1 MKRLYLTLF
10 ICLSWAIGI
19 LQAQSLEK
27 NIEDRLREFFTNYET
42 SYANIGKSRLDKFV
56 VDHNKKRL
64 DIYANKNFGYQ
75 PFTEENTT
83 AIYRSLKQ
91 LLPGPVNYYDLT
103 VYADGQPIENLVPN
117 AFRSKKEDKS
127 RQYGKIDYKGDPWV
141 ANTSRPFEITRGLQN
156 RHLAVWQSHGRYYKN
171 DKKQWVWQ
179 RPRLFGTAEDLF
191 TQSIVVPYLIPM
203 LENAGA
209 VVFTPRERDWQRQE
223 VIVDNDTCTP
233 GSKYLEIN
241 YKKDKWQPTDKPGF
255 AQKYLTYRDGNNP
268 FTDGTA
274 RFIRTQPKPEKAFAE
289 WIPNIPEKGRYA
301 VYVSYQTLPES
312 VTDAKYLVFH
322 NGGVTEFK
330 VNQQIGGGTWVY
342 LGTFEFD
349 KGANDYGMVVLSNES
364 KQKGVVCADA
374 VRFGGGMGNIVRG
387 NGTSGL
393 PRYLEGARYWA
404 QWAGMPY
411 PVYSKSNGTN
421 DYNDDINT
429 RSLMTNY
436 LSGGSV
442 FNPAEKG
449 LKVPFEMTLG
459 FHSDAGFKT
468 DDQLVGTLGIYTTGF
483 NEGRLNCGISRYAS
497 RDLADMVLTG
507 LKRDIDARFGVNWQR
522 RSMWNRNYS
531 ETRLPAVPSM
541 ILELLSHQNFNDLKL
556 GHEPA
561 FKFTVARSV
570 YKSVLKYLADMHGTS
585 YTVQPLPVT
594 HFAISEGKK
603 KNTFDLRWIPTE
615 DVLEPTAEAQGY
627 IVYTRVGRG
636 GFDNGTYT
644 RKPELTVEVE
654 PGLVY
659 SFRVTAM
666 NRGGES
672 FPSET
677 LSACKAKRSKG
688 TVLIVNAFDRV
699 SGPGSI
705 NSPLMQGFD
714 LLNDPGIPD
723 GQTPAYCGYQQNFD
737 RSRPGIE
744 DETGLGYSGNEL
756 EGKLIA
762 GNTFDYPFIHGKAIQ
777 AAGRYSF
784 VSCSDETIESGST
797 DLTAY
802 DVVDF
807 LYGADRKG
815 ISPEIREALTRYCNQ
830 GGNLLISGAYLSDGK
845 SKDAEGKAFC
855 QNVLKYA
862 DQGLTAP
869 LSCEEVSGLNVRFR
883 LPRRANE
890 TTYAVPQSGYLYPT
904 GGSFSTFVYTS
915 GNYGAGI
922 AYRGNYRTFVLGF
935 PFESIPEEGERNH
948 VMKAILGFFEK

>member
-1 MKRLYLTLF
+1 MRRIVFIMLTVLLCPALP
-10 ICLSWAIGI
+10 IK
-19 LQAQSLEK
+19 AQSLDNTVKQRLTDFFK
-27 NIEDRLREFFTNYET
+27 NYQT
-42 SYANIGKSRLDKFV
+42 SYADIGTCKLDHFV
-56 VDHNKKRL
+56 IDHEKRTL
-64 DIYANKNFGYQ
+64 QVYTSPSFGYQ
-75 PFTEENTT
+75 PFTEETT
-83 AIYRSLKQ
+83 SAIYRLITQS
-91 LLPGPVNYYDLT
+91 LPGPVNYYKIT
-103 VYADGQPIENLVPN
+103 VYADGQPIDNLIPN
-117 AFRSKKEDKS
+117 AFRKNKDTD
-127 RQYGKIDYKGDPWV
+127 RQYKGISYRGNPWTE
-141 ANTSRPFEITRGLQN
+141 NLSRPFDITRGLKGI
-156 RHLAVWQSHGRYYKN
+156 HLAVWQSHGMFYKI
-171 DKKQWVWQ
+171 DRSEWRWQ
-179 RPRLFGTAEDLF
+179 RPRLFGTTEDLF
-191 TQSIVVPYLIPM
+191 TQSFVVPYLIPM

-209 VVFTPRERDWQRQE
+209 VVFTPRERNWQRQE
-223 VIVDNDTCTP
+223 VIVDNNTCP
-233 GSKYLEIN
+233 AGSQYLEVN
-241 YKKDKWQPTDKPGF
+241 YKKYRWTTTSMPGF
-255 AQKYLTYRDGNNP
+255 AQRYSTYPDNHNP
-268 FTDGTA
+268 FADGTA
-274 RFIRTQPKPEKAFAE
+274 RMITTQPKAEKAFAE
-289 WIPNIPEKGRYA
+289 WIPDIPEKGKYA

-312 VTDAKYLVFH
+312 VSDAKYLVFH
-322 NGGVTEFK
+322 NGGVTEFR
-330 VNQQIGGGTWVY
+330 VNQQMGGGTWVY

-349 KGANDYGMVVLSNES
+349 KGCNDYGMVVLSNES
-364 KQKGVVCADA
+364 KQQGVVSADA
-374 VRFGGGMGNIVRG
+374 VRFGGGMGNIEREGSV
-387 NGTSGL
+387 SGM

-411 PVYSKSNGTN
+411 TVYSKSNGTN
-421 DYNDDINT
+421 DYNDDINA

-442 FNPAEKG
+442 FNPTEKG

-468 DDQLVGTLGIYTTGF
+468 DDQLVGTLGIYTTDF

-497 RDLADMVLTG
+497 RDLADLVLTG
-507 LKRDIDARFGVNWQR
+507 LKKDIDARFGVNWQR

-531 ETRLPAVPSM
+531 ETRLPAIPSM

-570 YKSVLKYLADMHGTS
+570 YKSVLKYLADMHGS
-585 YTVQPLPVT
+585 NYTVQPLPVT

-603 KNTFDLRWIPTE
+603 KNTFDLRWTPTE

-627 IVYTRVGRG
+627 VVYTRVGRG

-644 RKPELTVEVE
+644 RKPELTVKVE

-659 SFRVTAM
+659 SFRVTAV

-677 LSACKAKRSKG
+677 LSAYKAKRSKG

-699 SGPGSI
+699 SGPGTI
-705 NSPLMQGFD
+705 ESPLMQGFD

-737 RSRPGIE
+737 RSRAGIE
-744 DETGLGYSGNEL
+744 DESGLGYSGSEL

-797 DLTAY
+797 DLNAY

-815 ISPEIREALTRYCNQ
+815 FSQEIRKALTRYCKQ
-830 GGNLLISGAYLSDGK
+830 GGNLLLSGAYLCTGK
-845 SKDAEGKAFC
+845 NNDTENNAFR
-855 QNVLKYA
+855 QDILKFT

-869 LSCEEVSGLNVRFR
+869 LSCEEISGLNIRIR

-890 TTYAVPQSGYLYPT
+890 TTYAVPQSGYVYPT
-904 GGSFSTFVYTS
+904 GGAFSTFIYTS
-915 GNYGAGI
+915 GNYGAGS
-922 AYRGNYRTFVLGF
+922 AYKGSYRTFILGF
-935 PFESIPEEGERNH
+935 PFESIPEEGQRNL